1 MLVRWNERP
10 MPRPQR
16 SCGAMPVISRSL
28 KRTLPASALRCPVMR
43 LKSVVLPAPLGPM
56 MALIEPRGTLKL
68 TRVTAWKPPKL
79 LLRSRTSSNLSP
91 PSETARRRL
100 QCARDAAGED
110 EEQHDKDGAEDERPV
125 LRVGNDLLV
134 QPDENESAEGGADEG
149 AHAAEE
155 RPDQDLGRRRPA
167 RELGADATV
176 EDAEEPPRESRED
189 AGDDKGRQHVAPH
202 VDPDQCRALAVSP
215 ELRQ

>member
-1 MLVRWNERP
+1 
-10 MPRPQR
+10 
-16 SCGAMPVISRSL
+16 
-28 KRTLPASALRCPVMR
+28 MR

-91 PSETARRRL
+91 AW
-100 QCARDAAGED
+100 ED

-125 LRVGNDLLV
+125 LRVGDDLLV

-155 RPDQDLGRRRPA
+155 RHDQDLGRLGPV
-167 RELGADATV
+167 REVGEDATV
-176 EDAEEPPRESRED
+176 
-189 AGDDKGRQHVAPH
+189 
-202 VDPDQCRALAVSP
+202 
-215 ELRQ
+215 